1 MREIILDTETTGLDP
16 LRGDKLIEIA
26 CVELMNHLPTG
37 KFYHTYVNPE
47 RDVPPISTE
56 ITGLTRNFLK
66 DHPVFSKVV
75 DEFLEFIQ
83 DSPLVIH
90 NADFDLKFLN
100 VELTQIQKEPL
111 RNPVVDTLY
120 MARKKFPGSPASL
133 DALCRRFKIDL
144 SNRTKHGAL
153 IDCELLSGVYL
164 ELRGGRQQGLSLGKE
179 SKPEGTALGAPLI
192 SDKEL
197 KPSRNFSV
205 SEEEKQKHAAFVKTL
220 LK

>member
-26 CVELMNHLPTG
+26 CVELMNQLPTG

-47 RDVPPISTE
+47 RDVPQISTE

-66 DHPVFSKVV
+66 DHPVFSSVA
-75 DEFLEFIQ
+75 DEFLAFIE

-100 VELTQIQKEPL
+100 VELTQIRKEPL

-153 IDCELLSGVYL
+153 IDCELLSAVYL
-164 ELRGGRQQGLSLGKE
+164 ELKGGRQQGLSLGKE
-179 SKPEGTALGAPLI
+179 GRSGETSENARLD
-192 SDKEL
+192 SNKEL
-197 KPSRNFSV
+197 KPSRNFTV
-205 SEEEKQKHAAFVKTL
+205 SEEEKLKHFEFVKTL
-220 LK
+220 VK

>member
-26 CVELMNHLPTG
+26 CVELINHLPTG

-47 RDVPPISTE
+47 RDVPHISTE

-66 DHPVFSKVV
+66 DHPVFLNVA
-75 DEFLEFIQ
+75 DEFLAFIE

-100 VELTQIQKEPL
+100 VELTQIQKDPL

-153 IDCELLSGVYL
+153 IDCELLSAVYL
-164 ELRGGRQQGLSLGKE
+164 ELKGGRQQGLSLGKE
-179 SKPEGTALGAPLI
+179 GKSEGTSTGSLI
-192 SDKEL
+192 SNKEL
-197 KPSRNFSV
+197 KLSRNFSV
-205 SEEEKQKHAAFVKTL
+205 SEEEKRKHEEFIKTFS
-220 LK
+220 KN

>member
-26 CVELMNHLPTG
+26 CVELINHLPTG

-47 RDVPPISTE
+47 RDVPQISTE

-66 DHPVFSKVV
+66 DHPVFSSVV
-75 DEFLEFIQ
+75 EEFLSFIQ
-83 DSPLVIH
+83 DSTLVIH

-153 IDCELLSGVYL
+153 IDCELLSAVYL
-164 ELRGGRQQGLSLGKE
+164 ELKGGRQRGFSLGKE
-179 SKPEGTALGAPLI
+179 SKAEESSSI
-192 SDKEL
+192 SLVSQKEF
-197 KPSRNFSV
+197 KSSRNFIV
-205 SEEEKQKHAAFVKTL
+205 SEEEKLKHEAFIKTL
-220 LK
+220 SKN